1 MMSGLPVHLKLKGRL
16 AVIAGGGEVA
26 LRKARNFL
34 DAGALVKVICPVAS
48 PGLHQLA
55 EQGKVE
61 LVERAY
67 QKGDLSGAFICA
79 ACADDPEVN
88 QAVGDHARELGVPA
102 NIADDPEGSD
112 YQVPSYFR
120 QGPLVLSLSTSGASP
135 AVARTLRRMIQSY
148 LGENMGRAIERINR
162 FREDT
167 VKKDIERPADRVRF
181 WEEALTPEILELAR
195 QGKTNQIEARLLDS
209 LQRFKENQGKDS

>member
-1 MMSGLPVHLKLKGRL
+1 MPGLPIHLKVEGRL

-34 DAGALVKVICPVAS
+34 DARARVKIVS
-48 PGLHQLA
+48 PAVCAGLRELA
-55 EQGKVE
+55 DKGEIE
-61 LVERAY
+61 IVERAY

-79 ACADDPEVN
+79 ACADDPAVN

-148 LGENMGRAIERINR
+148 LGENMGEAVERINR
-162 FREDT
+162 FREDK
-167 VKKDIERPADRVRF
+167 VKKHISSSADRVRF
-181 WEEALTPEILELAR
+181 WEEALTPDLLELAR
-195 QGKTNQIEARLLDS
+195 KGNLHEIEARLVES
-209 LQRFKENQGKDS
+209 LEKFRKKQDKSP